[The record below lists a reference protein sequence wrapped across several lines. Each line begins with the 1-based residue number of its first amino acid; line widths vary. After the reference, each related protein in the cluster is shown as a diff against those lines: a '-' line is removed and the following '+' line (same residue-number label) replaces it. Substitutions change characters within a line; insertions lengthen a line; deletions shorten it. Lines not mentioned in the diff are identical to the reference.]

1 MVYTVEWLAW
11 RERNKKNGRK
21 GVSAWLRDHLVE
33 PLRAWN
39 RRQRDLH
46 ALANLDAHELHDI
59 GLTRGDIPY
68 VIARG
73 SVAKKDGGANDNA
86 LRRAA

>member
-11 RERNKKNGRK
+11 RERDTKKSRS
-21 GVSAWLRDHLVE
+21 GVAAWLSDRLVE
-33 PLRAWN
+33 PIQAWS
-39 RRQRDLH
+39 RRQRDLQ

-68 VIARG
+68 VISRG
-73 SVAKKDGGANDNA
+73 LAAKNDSGANDNA
-86 LRRAA
+86 PRRAA